1 MKPIILNINEMSDS
15 REVYDSKPNFF
26 ITLFIYLILGIL
38 LISIIWMYFGHI
50 DVVVKS
56 EGMIRPNNQ
65 VATVVN
71 TYGGTIV
78 EVNAVDG
85 SNVSEGDILYII
97 EHEDLLTELDYYNNQ
112 LKEAEET
119 LSGLHKYKESIE
131 DGVNHL
137 RNIPEEEEYYLKFR
151 DYYINYNVL
160 EKNSTYDEQERN
172 LNFQSISEQLDIAG
186 VKLNNIQRLKSS
198 VNQHKNMFSNSG
210 SSREYYN
217 LFQKYLSD
225 YDAIVNQYKNAKT
238 EIDNS
243 TTEEGLI
250 NTLDYYTNQLDGLKI
265 LYSSIVEEE
274 SLFGEVNSYSLQYEE
289 YVNKLEELKTAH
301 QQAKDNY
308 DINKEL
314 EGIAVSEWEV
324 GQSKIAMEDAN
335 RAVETY
341 RTSLLGSIT
350 SNITEVTKKLDE
362 IKLSKDNT
370 MSKVELYKKNNK
382 DLSASLEN
390 FKLKYIV
397 ELDTT
402 IDSLTNNINNLELNK
417 SSLELKD
424 EKTYFVEEN
433 NQHGSL
439 AAFKISELRTTIDN
453 INTYKNR
460 IGDIETNIVKIN
472 TKINSAIVK
481 ATKAG
486 VVNTN
491 IEMVEGDTL
500 ASGVDVL
507 TIIPENDS
515 EYKVN
520 IYVSNDNIGK
530 LKEGM
535 EVKFNVYALPNS
547 EYGYLKGAVTKISKD
562 LKVDSN
568 NSSGYY
574 LVEASLENKTLYDAK
589 GETARLKMGMACQA
603 RMITESKRIL
613 TYVLEKVDLWFS

>member
-390 FKLKYIV
+390 FRLKYIV

-613 TYVLEKVDLWFS
+613 TYVLEKVDLWFG

>member
-390 FKLKYIV
+390 FRLKYIV

-574 LVEASLENKTLYDAK
+574 LVEASLENITLYDAK

-613 TYVLEKVDLWFS
+613 TYVLEKVDLWFG

>member
-198 VNQHKNMFSNSG
+198 VNQHKNMFSISG